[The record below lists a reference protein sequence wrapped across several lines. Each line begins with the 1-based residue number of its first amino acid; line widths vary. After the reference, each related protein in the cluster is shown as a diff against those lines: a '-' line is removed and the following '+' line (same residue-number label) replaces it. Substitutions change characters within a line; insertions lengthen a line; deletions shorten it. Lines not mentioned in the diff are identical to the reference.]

1 MTKTNIR
8 CTGIKELHRVAS
20 QILSLYPSEKIF
32 LISGKMG
39 AGKTTFIKEICK
51 QLQVVDVVNS
61 PTFSIVNEYKTSKGY
76 SVYHF
81 DLYRIRESNELLD
94 IGYEEYLFSDSVCL
108 IEWPELAMELL
119 PTSFVLINIEEE
131 ERTGDRLFE
140 ISFHGN

>member
-1 MTKTNIR
+1 
-8 CTGIKELHRVAS
+8 
-20 QILSLYPSEKIF
+20 
-32 LISGKMG
+32 MG

-61 PTFSIVNEYKTSKGY
+61 PTFSIVNEYKTVKGS